1 MLTKLLV
8 GATAVAVAQ
17 PILASSAVA
26 QSAPASTAPAL
37 QGPRAQPLPYDEN
50 YSDLADPAKRTTLH
64 SKFKYIPVADGTYLT
79 LGGESRTRYE
89 YRNNERFGGGAQ
101 DDDGN
106 LEQRTRLWGD
116 LHIGQNLRLF
126 GELRSGVQSG
136 FTGTQI
142 VSDRKDV
149 DLAQAFVEIS
159 GPAAGGKLSLRL
171 GRQEIGIGGFKLF
184 DMREGPNVRRSF
196 DVARLRY
203 SSGPWDGELLG
214 GYAIGET
221 FTAFDNYTR
230 YDSPFYGVRLAR
242 DLAAVLPGAKLE
254 TLWVHTKR
262 PVARYDAGAAAEQR
276 DTFSL
281 RFSGKNGRAEWDVE
295 TVGQTG
301 SWGNQQVRAGFVT
314 AHATYGL
321 KGAWSPRL
329 GMRFEIASGDKTRN
343 DGKMN
348 TYYHLFAR
356 PLTVTG
362 ELGRANLTALGPTLT
377 LTPSKKLTIDT
388 TVTSLWRTNLNDG
401 LYTASGTLFR
411 TANAGTDRHV
421 GVRGTLAARYVV
433 TPLLT
438 VGAYYNHIERG
449 SYLKQIEGTGNLDY
463 ANFYFTV
470 RF

>member
-8 GATAVAVAQ
+8 GAAAVAVAQ
-17 PILASSAVA
+17 PLLASSATA
-26 QSAPASTAPAL
+26 QTAPAGSAVAL
-37 QGPRAQPLPYDEN
+37 QGPRTQPLPYDEN
-50 YSDLADPAKRTTLH
+50 YSDLADPAKRKTLY
-64 SKFKYIPVADGTYLT
+64 SKFKYIPLAEATYLT

-89 YRNNERFGGGAQ
+89 YRKNERFGGGAQ

-126 GELRSGVQSG
+126 GELRSGAQSG

-142 VSDRKDV
+142 VSDRKDI

-159 GPAAGGKLSLRL
+159 GPAAGGKVSVRL

-196 DVARLRY
+196 DAARLRY
-203 SSGPWDGELLG
+203 TSGAWDGEVLG
-214 GYAIGET
+214 GYVIGET

-242 DLAAVLPGAKLE
+242 DLGAVLPGSKLE

-262 PVARYDAGAAAEQR
+262 PVARYDAGSAAEQR

-295 TVGQTG
+295 AIGQTG
-301 SWGNQQVRAGFVT
+301 SWGSSQVRAGFLT
-314 AHATYGL
+314 AFATYGIN
-321 KGAWSPRL
+321 GAWSPRV
-329 GMRFEIASGDKTRN
+329 GMRFEIASGDKNRN
-343 DGKMN
+343 DGKLN
-348 TYYHLFAR
+348 TYYQLFSR
-356 PLTVTG
+356 PLTING
-362 ELGRANLTALGPTLT
+362 EFGRANLTALGPTLT
-377 LTPSKKLTIDT
+377 LSPSKKFTIDT
-388 TVTSLWRTNLNDG
+388 TVTSLWRTTVNDG
-401 LYTASGTLFR
+401 LYTASATLFR
-411 TANAGTDRHV
+411 AANVGTDRHV
-421 GVRGTLAARYVV
+421 GVRGTLAARYAIS
-433 TPLLT
+433 PLMT
-438 VGAYYNHIERG
+438 VGAYYNHVERG
-449 SYLKQIEGTGNLDY
+449 SFLKQVGGTGNLDY